1 MLAGRCCGM
10 RWFPC
15 LPVAIV
21 LLLGSTPRAAAP
33 PPDGAP
39 PGRYLRTT
47 SSTNGSVALEVALRS
62 FVPRHGR
69 GPVVWLVGVT
79 HLGTTNYFAG
89 LQRFLDA
96 QSLVLFEGVGA
107 TNKQFKMRGDHGFS
121 VQDEMARVLGLEF
134 QLNAIDY
141 SRDHFRNADLSLPQ
155 LARIF
160 EQTTNAPTGAGGAAS
175 GQAEFNELVQVMEG
189 SGLFGGLARLSLSL
203 VGASPRLQAAT
214 KVALIETLG
223 ALPED
228 LSRVPGMTP
237 GLKHLLAVLIEERN
251 RTVVARLRSALRAR
265 PRPASVAVFYGAGH
279 MTDLERRLRAAL
291 HYRPAEERWLTAF
304 AVNPHAAGLS
314 EWELAFTRNL
324 VRRELEALQ
333 PATNAPSAKP

>member
-1 MLAGRCCGM
+1 M
-10 RWFPC
+10 RWFRP
-15 LPVAIV
+15 LAAFTA
-21 LLLGSTPRAAAP
+21 LLLWGGTPRAAGP

-39 PGRYLRTT
+39 PGRYLRTAT
-47 SSTNGSVALEVALRS
+47 STNGSVALEVALRS
-62 FVPRHGR
+62 FVPRNGR
-69 GPVVWLVGVT
+69 GPIVWLVGVT
-79 HLGTTNYFAG
+79 HLGTTNYYAE

-96 QSLVLFEGVGA
+96 QPLVLFEGVGA
-107 TNKQFKMRGDHGFS
+107 TNKQFKMRSDRGFS

-141 SRDHFRNADLSLPQ
+141 SREHFHNADLSLPQ

-160 EQTTNAPTGAGGAAS
+160 EQATNGSAGGESAAS
-175 GQAEFNELVQVMEG
+175 GQAEFNQLVQVMEG

-251 RTVVARLRSALRAR
+251 RAVVASLRSALRAR

-279 MTDLERRLRAAL
+279 MTDLERRMRATL

-304 AVNPHAAGLS
+304 AVNPRAAGLS
-314 EWELAFTRNL
+314 EWELELTRNL

-333 PATNAPSAKP
+333 PATNAPAAKP

>member
-1 MLAGRCCGM
+1 M
-10 RWFPC
+10 RWFRH
-15 LPVAIV
+15 LAAATV
-21 LLLGSTPRAAAP
+21 LFLCGSTPRAAAP

-39 PGRYLRTT
+39 PGRYLRTAT
-47 SSTNGSVALEVALRS
+47 STNGSVALEVALRS

-79 HLGTTNYFAG
+79 HLGTTNYYAE

-134 QLNAIDY
+134 QLKAIDY
-141 SRDHFRNADLSLPQ
+141 SRAHFRNADLSLPQ

-160 EQTTNAPTGAGGAAS
+160 EQATNAPAGAGSAAS
-175 GQAEFNELVQVMEG
+175 GQAEFNQLVQVMEG

-251 RTVVARLRSALRAR
+251 RTVVARLQSALRAR

-279 MTDLERRLRAAL
+279 MTDLERRMRATL

-304 AVNPHAAGLS
+304 AVNPHSAGLS
-314 EWELAFTRNL
+314 EWELEFMRNL

-333 PATNAPSAKP
+333 PATNSPRGKP